1 MTGQSFR
8 KPTSKPLGD
17 TLLGL
22 FFWGGPP
29 QGPGEATLRQHRTA
43 RCTSSAPRS
52 RHCVGAAIAPPP
64 CTPRFKVGGLRG
76 VEALR
81 AGPPVERVLES
92 VVMVVA
98 RTCCPGRHYSTLRP
112 GVKGGGE
119 VTESHDVYT
128 ESESTPSSPS
138 PTEPGQY

>member
-1 MTGQSFR
+1 MTGQSYH

-52 RHCVGAAIAPPP
+52 RHCVGAAIAPPLHP
-64 CTPRFKVGGLRG
+64 QIQSWGPQRCRGFARRPASREGARIGGCGGRSDLLPWPPLLNT
-76 VEALR
+76 EA
-81 AGPPVERVLES
+81 GGER
-92 VVMVVA
+92 
-98 RTCCPGRHYSTLRP
+98 
-112 GVKGGGE
+112 GGE